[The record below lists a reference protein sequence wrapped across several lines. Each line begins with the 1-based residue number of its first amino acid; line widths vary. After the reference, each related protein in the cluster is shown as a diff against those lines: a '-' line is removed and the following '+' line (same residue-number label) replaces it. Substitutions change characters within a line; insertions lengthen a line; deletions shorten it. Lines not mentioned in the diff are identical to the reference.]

1 MKSVRAAIGGA
12 EVLSVILRYVYCLA
26 HLAEPAIIQ
35 FVDIAAKAGVRF
47 VLLDGST
54 PERHQIEPMVGGVAV
69 FDFNNDGRPDIYF
82 VNGAR
87 QPLLDKPDSSYSNRL
102 YRNDGNGAFTD
113 VTASAGV
120 PGE

>member
-1 MKSVRAAIGGA
+1 MKSVRAAMGGVA
-12 EVLSVILRYVYCLA
+12 VLCVILRYVYSIA
-26 HLAEPAIIQ
+26 QPAEPAIIQ

-82 VNGAR
+82 VNGAS
-87 QPLLDKPDSSYSNRL
+87 QPSWKNRFHGRHDSRS
-102 YRNDGNGAFTD
+102 T
-113 VTASAGV
+113 
-120 PGE
+120 